1 MAYSYTIQLHVLAIH
16 FKQDMRNVKEF
27 LMRNDFV
34 SDGWTTI
41 KDAGKPHPRCYGAF
55 PRMIKKFVVDDKVI

>member
-1 MAYSYTIQLHVLAIH
+1 
-16 FKQDMRNVKEF
+16 MRNVKEF

>member
-34 SDGWTTI
+34 FVISDGWTTI
-41 KDAGKPHPRCYGAF
+41 KDAGRIRGATAHS
-55 PRMIKKFVVDDKVI
+55 RG